1 MSSFFNRILLMC
13 LLITGSL
20 VDSVAAE
27 KKTYG
32 VTIIVIDKS
41 SRTPI
46 TMATCVLNTQG
57 PLP

>member
-1 MSSFFNRILLMC
+1 MC

-57 PLP
+57 SLP